1 MAAPPNLATFLEA
14 ERIQESGNNYQ
25 ASNASGASGAYQMI
39 FGTWQTAMRLAK
51 LEASVF
57 FGQSAAKAP
66 ASVQD
71 AAAAALMTQYYNQF
85 GGSWFNV
92 AEAWYGGPGAVGNPT
107 LGGGPG
113 YPDVGQYAT
122 EVMATFNQL
131 LANAGGPTG
140 PTPPGVVGPFVNF
153 NQVAAAIA
161 TEQSQRG
168 LGDQHSREQAAAAL
182 ATEAASRGAG
192 DAHTREQAAAAF
204 AVEAAARSTGDAHSR
219 EQAAAGIAAEALARS
234 TGDAH
239 SREQAAA
246 GIAAEA
252 LARSTGDAHS
262 REQAAAGIK
271 ALDDQLTA
279 QIAAVLK
286 YAQTI
291 PGLVDQRAA
300 AGYDPTLRARA
311 NALTKLLDTVVAH
324 DPLVAGL
331 VSNLATF
338 VIDLAG
344 VEDPILRIAAQLVL
358 KQVID
363 RLGVNTALHAMLSD
377 LVGGILGGGQPKT
390 LQAVMGDVGNRLDAL
405 ESGQAELAPLAPE
418 ADQLHEL
425 GTLIFDAGLLAYFA
439 GAVAD
444 PVATANDTV
453 TVFAPITGPLLA
465 PVRAMLGM
473 P

>member
-246 GIAAEA
+246 GI
-252 LARSTGDAHS
+252 
-262 REQAAAGIK
+262 K